1 MISDYVVCVIEFE
14 ASSVPMELIYK
25 LIEYTRNKLRR
36 KIPRGSGT
44 VVDCG
49 SQVTSAAAVFRL
61 KANCF
66 CFCFFASCFFVLF
79 FGL

>member
-44 VVDCG
+44 VDH
-49 SQVTSAAAVFRL
+49 RL
-61 KANCF
+61 LQPQQF
-66 CFCFFASCFFVLF
+66 LD
-79 FGL
+79 